1 MNLNVM
7 KRGAAVARAY
17 KRGGM
22 GAGLFALAYYR
33 PDSVRE
39 DEHGQLVVG
48 DYAIPEKLT
57 HVPWM
62 EHF

>member
-1 MNLNVM
+1 M
-7 KRGAAVARAY
+7 ARAY